1 MKIFYLTLITFSAIL
16 IACGTSKKNTSSIA
30 TVTSNSAPTPAAASI
45 PPASNNFN
53 MVAKSPDGIYVP
65 GNEELIAIQAQYK
78 DVTLDELNQGH
89 AIYTQGACIRCHSAQ
104 NIYIH
109 GETEWKEI
117 MDDMA
122 QKAVLNDAQKNAVYK
137 YVLSIKAASSKQAK

>member
-1 MKIFYLTLITFSAIL
+1 
-16 IACGTSKKNTSSIA
+16 
-30 TVTSNSAPTPAAASI
+30 
-45 PPASNNFN
+45 

-89 AIYTQGACIRCHSAQ
+89 AIYTQGSCIRCHSAQ

-122 QKAVLNDAQKNAVYK
+122 QKAVLHDAQKNAVYK